1 MKGFEEIDHTA
12 DRAFRVTG
20 RDMVTLLKNAA
31 RAMQALDGLPPPT
44 EASATREI
52 EVEGIDR
59 ETLLVNW
66 LNEILFLEQAH
77 GLVCAGFQIYEL
89 ENHHV
94 RARIETLEAERRL
107 THIKAVTFH
116 NLTVREI
123 PEGLEAEIV
132 VDV

>member
-20 RDMVTLLKNAA
+20 RDMVALLKNAT

-77 GLVCAGFQIYEL
+77 RLVCTDFQIFECK
-89 ENHHV
+89 NHHV
-94 RARIETLEAERRL
+94 RGRVETSEAEHRL